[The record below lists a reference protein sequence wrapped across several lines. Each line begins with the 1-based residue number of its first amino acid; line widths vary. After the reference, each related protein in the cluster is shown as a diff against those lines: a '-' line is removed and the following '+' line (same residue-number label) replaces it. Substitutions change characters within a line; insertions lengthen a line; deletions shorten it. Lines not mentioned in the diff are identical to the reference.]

1 MENSGTFDAVLE
13 HDLRFL
19 ITVLRLCSAL
29 PQLRSVGINLLRL
42 ASISWA
48 RPKIIE
54 HGLSLGSF
62 CWAQSQIWHQ
72 LILSVASGGLR
83 SASVEVSWYQFFEH
97 DQRLLSTVSDC
108 PHFTEHGLK
117 FGLRLASALP
127 QVVSTLPQ
135 LLWVTSIFWTRQ
147 NLAEHGLTLASSWHQ
162 YCLRWSPH
170 CLNCFEWH
178 QFSEH
183 KHIWLSTVSNWPQVG
198 ISIASNGLCITST
211 ALSDIIFLNT
221 AKFGWARSHFGLMLA
236 SVEPQHCLKWP
247 KILSVNRCK
256 AGVNQCGLA

>member
-62 CWAQSQIWHQ
+62 CWARSQIWHQ

-108 PHFTEHGLK
+108 PHFTEHSLK

-147 NLAEHGLTLASSWHQ
+147 NLAGHGLTLASGYWARSQ
-162 YCLRWSPH
+162 FGLILLSTVSNLASVDPQRCLRWSPH
-170 CLNCFEWH
+170 CLSWG
-178 QFSEH
+178 Q
-183 KHIWLSTVSNWPQVG
+183 LT
-198 ISIASNGLCITST
+198 SIC
-211 ALSDIIFLNT
+211 
-221 AKFGWARSHFGLMLA
+221 WARPNLARHGLTMA
-236 SVEPQHCLKWP
+236 SGWH
-247 KILSVNRCK
+247 
-256 AGVNQCGLA
+256 

>member
-62 CWAQSQIWHQ
+62 CWARSQIWHQ
-72 LILSVASGGLR
+72 LILSLASGGLR

-117 FGLRLASALP
+117 FGLKLASVLPQVVSALPQLLWVASIFWAQTYLAEHGLKLASGWHQHCLKWSLHYINCLEWHHFFEHGQTWLSTVSLWPHVSISWASALP
-127 QVVSTLPQ
+127 QVTKNP
-135 LLWVTSIFWTRQ
+135 
-147 NLAEHGLTLASSWHQ
+147 
-162 YCLRWSPH
+162 
-170 CLNCFEWH
+170 
-178 QFSEH
+178 
-183 KHIWLSTVSNWPQVG
+183 
-198 ISIASNGLCITST
+198 
-211 ALSDIIFLNT
+211 
-221 AKFGWARSHFGLMLA
+221 
-236 SVEPQHCLKWP
+236 
-247 KILSVNRCK
+247 
-256 AGVNQCGLA
+256 